1 MNPGIN
7 REGSIYLNAL
17 QNRNIDNIKK
27 IGFWGCTALVVGNM
41 IGSGIFMLP
50 ATLAAFGGISI
61 VGWMCASLGAL
72 LLAVVFGYLGKL
84 VPEANGGP
92 FAYAR
97 IGMGD
102 FAAYLVAWGYW
113 VSIWCANAAIT
124 VAIVGYLAVFFPILG
139 ESAIASIAT
148 GLAIIWCFTWINS
161 KEIKTVA
168 LVQIVATTLKIAPL
182 ILIGIWGVFY
192 VQAENFT
199 PFNLTGESDFSVITT
214 TTMLTFFA
222 FLGMESATI
231 PSGSVQDSETT
242 VRKATVFGTLATVL
256 IYIISSVAIMGV
268 IPAEVLAESSAPF
281 ADAAEIF
288 WGGGAKYIVAAG
300 AVIATMGALN
310 GWILMQ
316 GAIPMAAAQAGLFP
330 KIFGKVNTAHSP
342 IYGIAISSCIVSI
355 FMLFNYSNSLV
366 ETFSY
371 MMQLTTLAVTMPYLF
386 SIISLVRL
394 LKRSSAGFYKK
405 YIVALCAFAFTV
417 WIMVGCGSEVL
428 LSGLVLFLLGIPFY
442 FLISREKA

>member
-1 MNPGIN
+1 MVLFILTPNKKGKIN
-7 REGSIYLNAL
+7 NA
-17 QNRNIDNIKK
+17 KK

-61 VGWMCASLGAL
+61 VGWICASIGAV

-84 VPEANGGP
+84 APEANGGP
-92 FAYAR
+92 FAYTKL
-97 IGMGD
+97 GMGD
-102 FAAYLVAWGYW
+102 FSAYLVAWGYW

-124 VAIVGYLAVFFPILG
+124 VAAVGYLAVFFPVLG
-139 ESAIASIAT
+139 ESAIVSIVT
-148 GLAIIWCFTWINS
+148 GLGIIWFFTWINS
-161 KEIKTVA
+161 KEIKTIA
-168 LVQIVATTLKIAPL
+168 LVQIITATLKVTPIL
-182 ILIGIWGVFY
+182 LIGIWGICY
-192 VQAENFT
+192 VQLENFT
-199 PFNLTGESDFSVITT
+199 PFNFSGKSDFSVITT

-231 PSGSVQDSETT
+231 PSGSVKDSATT
-242 VRKATVFGTLATVL
+242 VRKATIFGTLATVV
-256 IYIISSVAIMGV
+256 IYIISSVSIMGI

-281 ADAAEIF
+281 ADVAEIF
-288 WGGGAKYIVAAG
+288 WGGTAKYVVAAG

-330 KIFGKVNTAHSP
+330 TIFGKVNKSNSP
-342 IYGIAISSCIVSI
+342 IYGIIISSFIVSI

-371 MMQLTTLAVTMPYLF
+371 MMQLTTLAVTIPFLF
-386 SIISLVRL
+386 SIISFVII
-394 LKRSSAGFYKK
+394 LKRSNSGYYQKLT
-405 YIVALCAFAFTV
+405 VAIFAFLFTA
-417 WIMVGCGSEVL
+417 WIMAGCGSEVL
-428 LSGLVLFLLGIPFY
+428 ISGLLLFLLGIPIY
-442 FLISREKA
+442 FWITRE

>member
-1 MNPGIN
+1 
-7 REGSIYLNAL
+7 
-17 QNRNIDNIKK
+17 
-27 IGFWGCTALVVGNM
+27 M

-61 VGWMCASLGAL
+61 VGWICASLGAV

-84 VPEANGGP
+84 VPDANGGP
-92 FAYAR
+92 FAYTR
-97 IGMGD
+97 LGMGN

-124 VAIVGYLAVFFPILG
+124 VAIVGYLAVFFPILKV
-139 ESAIASIAT
+139 SAMAAIAT
-148 GLAIIWCFTWINS
+148 GLAIVWFFTWINS

-182 ILIGIWGVFY
+182 IIIGIWGVFY

-214 TTMLTFFA
+214 TAMLTFFA

-231 PSGSVQDSETT
+231 PSGSVQDSART
-242 VRKATVFGTLATVL
+242 VRKATVFGTIATVV
-256 IYIISSVAIMGV
+256 IYIISSVSIMGV
-268 IPAEVLAESSAPF
+268 IPPEILAESSAPF
-281 ADAAEIF
+281 ADVAEIF
-288 WGGGAKYIVAAG
+288 WGGAAKYVVAAG

-316 GAIPMAAAQAGLFP
+316 GAIPMAAAHAGLFP
-330 KIFGKVNTAHSP
+330 EIFGKVNTAHSP
-342 IYGIAISSCIVSI
+342 IYGIALSSCIVSI

-366 ETFSY
+366 DTFSY

-386 SIISLVRL
+386 SIISLGRL

>member
-1 MNPGIN
+1 
-7 REGSIYLNAL
+7 
-17 QNRNIDNIKK
+17 
-27 IGFWGCTALVVGNM
+27 M
-41 IGSGIFMLP
+41 IGSGVFMLP
-50 ATLAAFGGISI
+50 AALAAFGGISI
-61 VGWMCASLGAL
+61 VGWICASLGAV

-92 FAYAR
+92 FAYTR
-97 IGMGD
+97 LGMGD

-124 VAIVGYLAVFFPILG
+124 VAVVGYLAVFFPILG
-139 ESAIASIAT
+139 ESAIASVAT
-148 GLAIIWCFTWINS
+148 GLAIVWFFTWINS

-168 LVQIVATTLKIAPL
+168 LVQIIATTLKIAPIL
-182 ILIGIWGVFY
+182 LIGIWGMFY

-199 PFNLTGESDFSVITT
+199 PFNLTGESNFSVITT

-231 PSGSVQDSETT
+231 PSGSVQDSATT
-242 VRKATVFGTLATVL
+242 VRKATVFGTLATVV

-281 ADAAEIF
+281 ADVAEIF
-288 WGGGAKYIVAAG
+288 WGGAAKYIVAAG

-342 IYGIAISSCIVSI
+342 VYGIVISSSIVSI

-371 MMQLTTLAVTMPYLF
+371 MMQLTTLAVTIPFLF
-386 SIISLVRL
+386 SIMSLVLL
-394 LKRSSAGFYKK
+394 LKKSSAGFYKK
-405 YIVALCAFAFTV
+405 CAVAICAFAFTV
-417 WIMVGCGSEVL
+417 WIMVGCGAEVL
-428 LSGLVLFLLGIPFY
+428 ISGLVLFLLGIPFY

>member
-1 MNPGIN
+1 
-7 REGSIYLNAL
+7 
-17 QNRNIDNIKK
+17 
-27 IGFWGCTALVVGNM
+27 M

-50 ATLAAFGGISI
+50 AALAAFGGISI
-61 VGWMCASLGAL
+61 VGWMCASLGAV

-92 FAYAR
+92 FAYTR
-97 IGMGD
+97 LGMGD

-124 VAIVGYLAVFFPILG
+124 VAVVGYLAVFFPIL
-139 ESAIASIAT
+139 ETSAMAAIAT
-148 GLAIIWCFTWINS
+148 GLAIVWFFTWINS

-168 LVQIVATTLKIAPL
+168 LVQIIATTLKIAPI
-182 ILIGIWGVFY
+182 ILIGIWGMFY

-199 PFNLTGESDFSVITT
+199 PFNLTAESDFSVITT

-231 PSGSVQDSETT
+231 PSGSVQDSART
-242 VRKATVFGTLATVL
+242 VRKATVFGTLATVV
-256 IYIISSVAIMGV
+256 IYIISSVSIMGV
-268 IPAEVLAESSAPF
+268 IPSEILAESSAPF
-281 ADAAEIF
+281 ADVAEIF
-288 WGGGAKYIVAAG
+288 WGGAAKYIVAAG

-316 GAIPMAAAQAGLFP
+316 GAIPMAAAHAGLFP

-366 ETFSY
+366 DTFSY
-371 MMQLTTLAVTMPYLF
+371 MMQLTTLAVTIPFLF

-394 LKRSSAGFYKK
+394 LKRSSTGFYKK
-405 YIVALCAFAFTV
+405 CAVAMCAFAFTV

-428 LSGLVLFLLGIPFY
+428 ISGLVLFLLGIPFY